1 MNVAWHMHSL
11 NIKWIIDT
19 NGIINNFYNSQQLH
33 APECGKSNE
42 SHFSPALL
50 FGMYL
55 CVLTCA
61 ISCSV
66 FRANVFSWNDCYF
79 IVEYWLNTLYI
90 LWLTV
95 FNSFNFVCFS
105 PHEIGMHWMCR
116 LSLKFSTPIA
126 REIVRITLSV
136 CYVQCS
142 MKCACVRSLFPIIW
156 MESHFMQQFIGN
168 RFTMKM
174 VRFQFTVSFHFI
186 YNRLPYKSS
195 SDCLFSNVGMSIIFG
210 ANNDEGNEEG
220 QQGKE

>member
-1 MNVAWHMHSL
+1 
-11 NIKWIIDT
+11 
-19 NGIINNFYNSQQLH
+19 
-33 APECGKSNE
+33 
-42 SHFSPALL
+42 
-50 FGMYL
+50 
-55 CVLTCA
+55 
-61 ISCSV
+61 
-66 FRANVFSWNDCYF
+66 
-79 IVEYWLNTLYI
+79 
-90 LWLTV
+90 
-95 FNSFNFVCFS
+95 
-105 PHEIGMHWMCR
+105 MCR

-210 ANNDEGNEEG
+210 ANNNEGN
-220 QQGKE
+220 GKGGARQRVRKETRHQTKLKSMASITVISDWTLDCIDAAWLSSLGIAHREMDGRRTNDMF